1 MQGSKIM
8 EYVSRS
14 FYNSGNKLLM
24 FLVSGITVEDLI
36 TTNAIRVYIVATVT
50 FFIVLGVETYQV
62 LGKSCNCKSS
72 GKLRNLKYVH

>member
-24 FLVSGITVEDLI
+24 LLVSGITVEDLI
-36 TTNAIRVYIVATVT
+36 TTNAIRVYIVAAVT
-50 FFIVLGVETYQV
+50 FFIVLGVETYQSM
-62 LGKSCNCKSS
+62 GKSCKCNNK
-72 GKLRNLKYVH
+72 KKNKNDEKF